1 MNIKKKYHCLSLL
14 LMSSAA
20 TAGYSDCIHE
30 AALCFKI
37 NPLIIKAIIW
47 KESSNRP
54 NVVNFNKNKTKD
66 VGIMQIN
73 SIHFDTLRSLG
84 ISENE
89 LRENS
94 CANVFS
100 GSWILNQTIKN
111 NGYSWEGI
119 GKYHSKTPYYRDKYV
134 SRLISILLEDSKNLD
149 NITVPYQ
156 AGIREKF
163 SCKS

>member
-1 MNIKKKYHCLSLL
+1 MKIKQIHCLLLL

-20 TAGYSDCIHE
+20 GASFNDCIHE
-30 AALCFKI
+30 AAQCFKI

-47 KESSNRP
+47 QESNNRQHA
-54 NVVNFNKNKTKD
+54 VNFNKNKTQD
-66 VGIMQIN
+66 IGIMQIN
-73 SIHFDTLRSLG
+73 SIHFDSLKSLG
-84 ISENE
+84 ISEQA
-89 LRENS
+89 LRKNS

-100 GSWILNQTIKN
+100 GSWILNKVTQD

-119 GKYHSKTPYYRDKYV
+119 GKYHSKTPYYRDRYV
-134 SRLISILLEDSKNLD
+134 SRLIAILLEDSQNLN

-163 SCKS
+163 SC